1 MLNLP
6 MTLLGSPRSGTAV
19 TTAPTSMA
27 RRRRHPGQALAA
39 GTLLAIQFLGALIVT
54 VVALVALMVNVV
66 VWLVRAL
73 MPPRSVR
80 APKDAAVGSG
90 RRRQVFIG
98 SS

>member
-6 MTLLGSPRSGTAV
+6 MTLLGSPRRGTP
-19 TTAPTSMA
+19 APTST
-27 RRRRHPGQALAA
+27 RRTRHPGQALAA
-39 GTLLAIQFLGALIVT
+39 GSLLAIQFLGALVVT
-54 VVALVALMVNVV
+54 VIALLALMVNVV

-73 MPPRSVR
+73 MPGRPVK
-80 APKDAAVGSG
+80 APKQAAVGSG